1 MKIMTMPEINAFW
14 GRFKLKLGFFLAAVF
29 LGVVLRVAGL
39 RLDRVPPRVV
49 LVRAVTFF
57 LELVVFCFEPVV
69 EVVFFFVMTI
79 LSSNVPVH
87 YNIQPGMAQT
97 LW

>member
-1 MKIMTMPEINAFW
+1 
-14 GRFKLKLGFFLAAVF
+14 
-29 LGVVLRVAGL
+29 
-39 RLDRVPPRVV
+39 VV
-49 LVRAVTFF
+49 LVRAVTCF